1 MDDNLEAA
9 SQEAS
14 DNEEGEDDEEEYE
27 TMTMTEA
34 GDVGEQQVK
43 LYLVG
48 KTMMFRFLLL
58 KSEFEKLNF
67 NFSTTR
73 KRWTWPRK
81 WKL

>member
-43 LYLVG
+43 LY
-48 KTMMFRFLLL
+48 K
-58 KSEFEKLNF
+58 
-67 NFSTTR
+67 
-73 KRWTWPRK
+73 
-81 WKL
+81 